1 MPLSS
6 DTLMLSMT
14 LSSDTL
20 MLSMPLSAGTLML
33 RVVICRVLCSQVYLI

>member
-33 RVVICRVLCSQVYLI
+33 RVVICRVLCAQVYLI